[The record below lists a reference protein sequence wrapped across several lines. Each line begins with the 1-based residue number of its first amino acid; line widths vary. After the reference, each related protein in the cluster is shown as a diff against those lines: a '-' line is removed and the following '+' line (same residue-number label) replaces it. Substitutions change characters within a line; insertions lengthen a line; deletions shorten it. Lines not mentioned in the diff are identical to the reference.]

1 MNGLTIILSLLVIA
15 SALGAVALRNLVH
28 CALCLM
34 GVFLGLAAIYL
45 CLDAQFVGL
54 VQILVYVGAVG
65 ILLVFAILL
74 TRGGGAELSPFF
86 SPSWAIGAGAAAL
99 LALIMVAAILK
110 TDSLPAPDAG
120 GAELPTLAQIGKR
133 LMQEDVI
140 VLEAMGLLLTAAA
153 VGAIVL
159 AMPEPP
165 PKKEEEA

>member
-1 MNGLTIILSLLVIA
+1 MNGLTIILGILVIA
-15 SALGAVALRNLVH
+15 SAVAAVTLRNLVH

-34 GVFLGLAAIYL
+34 ATFLGLAGMYL

-74 TRGGGAELSPFF
+74 TRGGGKELSPFF
-86 SPSWAIGAGAAAL
+86 SSTWVVGAGLAGL
-99 LALIMVAAILK
+99 IALIFITAILRTNALPPLL
-110 TDSLPAPDAG
+110 TDPSLPS
-120 GAELPTLAQIGKR
+120 LLQIGKR
-133 LMQEDVI
+133 LMEQDVI

-159 AMPEPP
+159 AMPEPS
-165 PKKEEEA
+165 PKAEEEA

>member
-1 MNGLTIILSLLVIA
+1 MGSAIA
-15 SALGAVALRNLVH
+15 AVTLRNLVH

-34 GVFLGLAAIYL
+34 VTFVGIAAIYL
-45 CLDAQFVGL
+45 SLDAQFVGL

-74 TRGGGAELSPFF
+74 TRGGGAELGPVFASAWPV
-86 SPSWAIGAGAAAL
+86 GVGTAGL
-99 LALIMVAAILK
+99 LVLIFITAFLK
-110 TDSLPAPDAG
+110 TDMLSPATIAPVF
-120 GAELPTLAQIGKR
+120 PTLREIGLR
-133 LMQEDVI
+133 LMDYNII

-165 PKKEEEA
+165 PKKEGEG